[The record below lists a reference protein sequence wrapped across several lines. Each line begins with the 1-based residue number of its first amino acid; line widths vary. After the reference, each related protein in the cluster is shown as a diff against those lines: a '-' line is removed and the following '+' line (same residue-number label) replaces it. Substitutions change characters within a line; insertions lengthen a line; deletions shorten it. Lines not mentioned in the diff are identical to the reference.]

1 MSDSFYKSE
10 MDREMLLNI
19 EIQKQNLKALPQKFK
34 PQKKAIS
41 PVTQQMIDDYKQQ
54 FRNMYERK
62 GEDGKKQFYK
72 FLIPEALPTLEIID
86 DDLIDVLTKKGDLQP
101 ILNYDDIIEI
111 NEELDNAIINYKDQ
125 EQGLND
131 QYRIIDESKKRI
143 NELTATRLD
152 LYMQENTDLKDI
164 EDLDRRIEKN
174 LERIRLSEDAIIEVN
189 IRLPNIQTKI
199 NELKKELEEN
209 EENKIKN
216 ENVLYTIEQNNKKK
230 LADYAKTLRIM
241 NEGQINVEQAEG
253 ESESDFL
260 KRLADVALIEE
271 DLTRAGLYNTNEF
284 KKNLK
289 TIIKSEWKIENLVK
303 SFNNDNQFLLNK
315 TFAGFKKYFNEV
327 YGAGNQNLEV
337 EDYIALINA
346 YLDSE
351 APRLIKGKTK
361 LESKGE
367 KEEETNE
374 ESNEETKAVDL
385 SEEALDDIY
394 GDTAAMAVDLPE
406 VEARAIPP
414 PPPPISARILQDIK
428 ISKDGDVLR
437 FENTAN
443 NNNLYFKLED
453 PEKKKGDPSKIV
465 KYSNDNITYVDIGK
479 GPAFNGK
486 LNTQIKSLGLSDTN
500 SDFKVIRYMIGGD
513 KLIIS
518 VTDFINF
525 FNSYKEGSGFKKSK
539 KLKKPKKQ
547 LVVQKGASI
556 KDVPNKCE
564 FGKLIILLNKL
575 YHNNILS
582 VKDKNGINVQGIP
595 NSQVGD
601 KFVNI
606 ILSMC
611 NDEEVNKKDIDAL
624 SEKDF
629 ILFNVLIKKAGL
641 TKKYNID
648 NTKTIKTLKDR
659 LTLVEGEIVA
669 GNDNEELKKELYD
682 VVFKLANVGAISI
695 SSARKYYKDTLK
707 LYFKK

>member
-1 MSDSFYKSE
+1 
-10 MDREMLLNI
+10 
-19 EIQKQNLKALPQKFK
+19 
-34 PQKKAIS
+34 
-41 PVTQQMIDDYKQQ
+41 
-54 FRNMYERK
+54 
-62 GEDGKKQFYK
+62 
-72 FLIPEALPTLEIID
+72 
-86 DDLIDVLTKKGDLQP
+86 
-101 ILNYDDIIEI
+101 
-111 NEELDNAIINYKDQ
+111 
-125 EQGLND
+125 
-131 QYRIIDESKKRI
+131 
-143 NELTATRLD
+143 
-152 LYMQENTDLKDI
+152 
-164 EDLDRRIEKN
+164 
-174 LERIRLSEDAIIEVN
+174 
-189 IRLPNIQTKI
+189 
-199 NELKKELEEN
+199 
-209 EENKIKN
+209 
-216 ENVLYTIEQNNKKK
+216 
-230 LADYAKTLRIM
+230 
-241 NEGQINVEQAEG
+241 
-253 ESESDFL
+253 
-260 KRLADVALIEE
+260 
-271 DLTRAGLYNTNEF
+271 
-284 KKNLK
+284 
-289 TIIKSEWKIENLVK
+289 
-303 SFNNDNQFLLNK
+303 
-315 TFAGFKKYFNEV
+315 
-327 YGAGNQNLEV
+327 
-337 EDYIALINA
+337 
-346 YLDSE
+346 
-351 APRLIKGKTK
+351 
-361 LESKGE
+361 
-367 KEEETNE
+367 
-374 ESNEETKAVDL
+374 
-385 SEEALDDIY
+385 
-394 GDTAAMAVDLPE
+394 
-406 VEARAIPP
+406 
-414 PPPPISARILQDIK
+414 
-428 ISKDGDVLR
+428 
-437 FENTAN
+437 
-443 NNNLYFKLED
+443 
-453 PEKKKGDPSKIV
+453 
-465 KYSNDNITYVDIGK
+465 
-479 GPAFNGK
+479 
-486 LNTQIKSLGLSDTN
+486 
-500 SDFKVIRYMIGGD
+500 MIGGD